1 MTKPLL
7 FADPSASEI
16 ETLQSDKAFVTLP
29 TNELEPQLVRQHSL
43 VGENVLANLGKKRN
57 RRSRLIA
64 CLAISDVVAIVCSF
78 VFAFFVRL
86 GFVDSA
92 QLSNVLWAILPV
104 YFAIALNNKAYQS
117 SVLTDLWKIVIR
129 SIVAF
134 LMAASAMLL
143 ILFFFKSS
151 NEFSRMMFGIG
162 TLSAAVLLT
171 LFRTLIFQFSK
182 KYIGKTP
189 YADLCIYDD
198 IAIGPK
204 PSEGAI
210 EAIQF
215 DLVADPS
222 DAAAVKRLG
231 QLASGMDH
239 VIVHCPTEKRERW
252 VFMLRALDVKS
263 EIVVPELN
271 SINALAIRRRNQ
283 SASLLISAGQL
294 RWDQKLVKR
303 IFDIAV
309 ASIALI
315 IAFPILIVVAI
326 IIKIES
332 CGPIIFKQERI
343 GLGNRTFQI
352 YKFRSMRTEFSDARG
367 AVSTARDDVRVTK
380 FGSFL
385 RRTSIDE
392 LPQLY
397 NVLRSDMSFVGPR
410 PHAIASRAENALFW
424 DIDHRYWHRH
434 VVKPGLTGLAQIRGF
449 RGATERR
456 SDLSNR
462 LHSDLEYVAH
472 WSLFGDIK
480 IIIKTFLV
488 LFHKN
493 AF

>member
-7 FADPSASEI
+7 FADAPASEI
-16 ETLQSDKAFVTLP
+16 ETVRSDKVFDTLP
-29 TNELEPQLVRQHSL
+29 ANELELQLIRQQSV
-43 VGENVLANLGKKRN
+43 VGEEVLANLGKKRK

-78 VFAFFVRL
+78 VLAFFIRL

-104 YFAIALNNKAYQS
+104 YFAIALNNKAYQA
-117 SVLTDLWKIVIR
+117 SVLTDLWKNVSR
-129 SIVAF
+129 SVVAF

-151 NEFSRMMFGIG
+151 NEFSRLMFGIG
-162 TLSAAVLLT
+162 TLSAAVILA
-171 LFRTLIFQFSK
+171 LFRTLIFRFSK

-189 YADLCIYDD
+189 YADLCIYDG

-204 PSEGAI
+204 SSEGAI
-210 EAIQF
+210 DATQF

-231 QLASGMDH
+231 ELASGMDH
-239 VIVHCPTEKRERW
+239 VIVHCPSDRREQW
-252 VFMLRALDVKS
+252 VFMLRALDVNS

-283 SASLLISAGQL
+283 STSLLISAGQL

-303 IFDIAV
+303 TFDV
-309 ASIALI
+309 VMASMALVVSL
-315 IAFPILIVVAI
+315 PLLIVVSI
-326 IIKIES
+326 VIKIDS
-332 CGPIIFKQERI
+332 RGPVIFKQERI
-343 GLGNRTFQI
+343 GLGNRSFQI
-352 YKFRSMRTEFSDARG
+352 YKFRSMRTELADVHGS
-367 AVSTARDDVRVTK
+367 VSTSRNDVRVTRV
-380 FGSFL
+380 GNFL

-392 LPQLY
+392 LPQFF
-397 NVLRSDMSFVGPR
+397 NVLKGDMSFVGPR
-410 PHAIASRAENALFW
+410 PHAVASRAEDALFW
-424 DIDHRYWHRH
+424 DIDNRYWHRH
-434 VVKPGLTGLAQIRGF
+434 VVKPGLTGLAQVRGF

-462 LHSDLEYVAH
+462 LHSDLEYVAR
-472 WSLFGDIK
+472 WSLFEDIK
-480 IIIKTFLV
+480 IITKTVLV
-488 LFHKN
+488 LFHRN